1 MPAFAGMTGCHARSH
16 GGRPSLAFTELAQE
30 GFGAHILVDADKS
43 GHRAALRKAA
53 RLLLCLL
60 WISRTSRSAIMADE
74 RVNPTAAT
82 DRSQPPAPSP
92 RAQERNAERL
102 AATLAL
108 IAGFVDAYGM
118 ITYGV
123 YVSFMSGNTTQT
135 GYQAAEGAFGPAS
148 LSALAILFFVVGAF
162 AGTLIVE
169 FSGRYSRR
177 VLYCVVAGALA
188 ALVGLTQFGML
199 PATFAIAAISVAMGV
214 MNNALS
220 RVGAQAVS
228 LTFVT
233 GSLSRVG
240 SSLALALRRAPLRD
254 AQGPWDT
261 HLRRALLL
269 ARLWLGFLVGAF
281 LSGAGTPRYGALVL
295 SAPALILAI
304 LAALDRPD
312 PARGLSAPF

>member
-1 MPAFAGMTGCHARSH
+1 MTD
-16 GGRPSLAFTELAQE
+16 EL
-30 GFGAHILVDADKS
+30 
-43 GHRAALRKAA
+43 RNAAL
-53 RLLLCLL
+53 
-60 WISRTSRSAIMADE
+60 
-74 RVNPTAAT
+74 AT
-82 DRSQPPAPSP
+82 DRSPLESP
-92 RAQERNAERL
+92 LIARGVRNAREVRSAERL
-102 AATLAL
+102 AAALAM

-123 YVSFMSGNTTQT
+123 YVSFMSGNTTQA

-148 LSALAILFFVVGAF
+148 LSALAILFFVAGSF

-169 FSGRYSRR
+169 AAGRYARR
-177 VLYCVVAGALA
+177 VLYCVVAAALA
-188 ALVGLTQFGML
+188 VIVGLTHYGML
-199 PATFAIAAISVAMGV
+199 PGAFAIAAISIAMGV

-261 HLRRALLL
+261 HLRRALMLG
-269 ARLWLGFLVGAF
+269 RLWLGFLVGAF

-295 SAPALILAI
+295 SAPSLILAV
-304 LAALDRPD
+304 LAAFDRPGRT
-312 PARGLSAPF
+312 PG

>member
-1 MPAFAGMTGCHARSH
+1 
-16 GGRPSLAFTELAQE
+16 
-30 GFGAHILVDADKS
+30 
-43 GHRAALRKAA
+43 
-53 RLLLCLL
+53 
-60 WISRTSRSAIMADE
+60 MADE
-74 RVNPTAAT
+74 LSKPELAT
-82 DRSQPPAPSP
+82 GSSTLEAQAVHRSRLAGARS
-92 RAQERNAERL
+92 AERL
-102 AATLAL
+102 AAALAM

-135 GYQAAEGAFGPAS
+135 GYQAAEGAFRPAS
-148 LSALAILFFVVGAF
+148 LSALAILFFVVGSF
-162 AGTLIVE
+162 AGTLMVE
-169 FSGRYSRR
+169 FAGRYARP
-177 VLYCVVAGALA
+177 VLYGVVAAALA
-188 ALVGLTQFGML
+188 AIIGLTQLGML
-199 PATFAIAAISVAMGV
+199 PGAVAIAAISVAMGV

-240 SSLALALRRAPLRD
+240 SSLALAMRRAPLRD

-281 LSGAGTPRYGALVL
+281 LSGAVTPRYGALVL
-295 SAPALILAI
+295 SAPALILAA
-304 LAALDRPD
+304 LAAFDRPGD
-312 PARGLSAPF
+312 ATG